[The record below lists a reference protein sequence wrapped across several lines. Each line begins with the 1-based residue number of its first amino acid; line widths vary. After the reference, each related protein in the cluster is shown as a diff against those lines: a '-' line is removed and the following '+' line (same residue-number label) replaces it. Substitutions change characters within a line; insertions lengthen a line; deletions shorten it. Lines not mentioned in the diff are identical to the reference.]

1 VPYQGCKYGTDA
13 RTAGRL
19 PAAGPFIADRVPD
32 RFRALVLL
40 GTFASLCWG
49 ELVALRRRHV
59 DVERGLVRVVAA
71 YNELS
76 TGKMLL
82 GPPKSAASRQLSP
95 YPRLILPDIARHL
108 AKHAAPGSDGL
119 MFVGV
124 KGDPVRRSRF
134 NKPARQRP
142 TAHDDEGPDLGDMPL
157 TWPFRL
163 ERVTGIEPALSAWE
177 VDRSRAHGTADQ
189 AKLAREQ

>member
-19 PAAGPFIADRVPD
+19 RAAGPFIADRVPD

-40 GTFASLCWG
+40 GTFASLRWG

-82 GPPKSAASRQLSP
+82 GPRSRRPAVELSP
-95 YPRLILPDIARHL
+95 Y
-108 AKHAAPGSDGL
+108 
-119 MFVGV
+119 
-124 KGDPVRRSRF
+124 
-134 NKPARQRP
+134 
-142 TAHDDEGPDLGDMPL
+142 
-157 TWPFRL
+157 
-163 ERVTGIEPALSAWE
+163 
-177 VDRSRAHGTADQ
+177 RA
-189 AKLAREQ
+189 